1 MDVKI
6 EPFYLI
12 KALLHYLYIIKRIEL
27 KTSMKFPAVDHSR
40 DKYVSHRAHTQKL
53 NVDIPNGNH
62 SAKIPN
68 GNYSA
73 KIPNGNH
80 SAKIPNGNY
89 SAKIRQKI
97 MLELR
102 HRRFPM
108 LGVRSPMVIR
118 MVS

>member
-73 KIPNGNH
+73 KIPNGN
-80 SAKIPNGNY
+80 Y

>member
-68 GNYSA
+68 GN
-73 KIPNGNH
+73 H
-80 SAKIPNGNY
+80 

>member
-12 KALLHYLYIIKRIEL
+12 KALLHYLYVIKKIGL
-27 KTSMKFPAVDHSR
+27 KTSVKFPAVDHSCG
-40 DKYVSHRAHTQKL
+40 KYVSHRAHTQKL
-53 NVDIPNGNH
+53 NVYIPNGNH
-62 SAKIPN
+62 CC
-68 GNYSA
+68 
-73 KIPNGNH
+73 H
-80 SAKIPNGNY
+80 

-118 MVS
+118 VVS